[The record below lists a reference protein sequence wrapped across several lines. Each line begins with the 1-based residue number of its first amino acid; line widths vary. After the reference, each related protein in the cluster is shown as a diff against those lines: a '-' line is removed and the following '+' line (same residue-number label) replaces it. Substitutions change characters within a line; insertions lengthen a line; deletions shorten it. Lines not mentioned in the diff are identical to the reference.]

1 MKIRYL
7 LLAAALTSGSALAAD
22 KVDEKPVTESG
33 KVKIEWQSP
42 KDFRDIKSASE
53 LQSRYEKRL
62 FETLTK
68 ALDKDV
74 SSSLKDNQKLELT
87 VTDVDLAGDVRPT
100 FGATANDIRVV
111 KNVYPPK
118 ISFSYRLLEGDQVVV
133 AGDEKLTDMQFLDH
147 VDRINS
153 DSFRYEERMLKDW
166 FQKTLKPKL

>member
-1 MKIRYL
+1 MKIRHL
-7 LLAAALTSGSALAAD
+7 LLVSALASGSVLAAD
-22 KVDEKPVTESG
+22 KADENPVTESG

-42 KDFRDIKSASE
+42 KNFRDIESAGE

-62 FETLTK
+62 FDTLTK

-118 ISFSYRLLEGDQVVV
+118 ISFSYRLLDGDQLII

>member
-1 MKIRYL
+1 MKIRHL
-7 LLAAALTSGSALAAD
+7 LLVSALASGSVLAAD
-22 KVDEKPVTESG
+22 KADENPVTESG

-62 FETLTK
+62 FDTLTK
-68 ALDKDV
+68 TLDKDV

-118 ISFSYRLLEGDQVVV
+118 ISFSYRLLEGDQLVI

>member
-7 LLAAALTSGSALAAD
+7 LLAAALATSTAMAAD
-22 KVDEKPVTESG
+22 KADENPVTESG

-53 LQSRYEKRL
+53 LQSRYEQRL
-62 FETLTK
+62 FDTLTQS
-68 ALDKDV
+68 LDKDV
-74 SSSLKDNQKLELT
+74 SSSLKENQKLELT

-100 FGATANDIRVV
+100 FGATVNDIRVV

-118 ISFSYRLLEGDQVVV
+118 ISFSYRLLEGEQVVM

-153 DSFRYEERMLKDW
+153 DSFRYEQRMLKDW
-166 FQKTLKPKL
+166 FLKTLKPKL

>member
-1 MKIRYL
+1 MKIRHL
-7 LLAAALTSGSALAAD
+7 LLVSALASGSVLAAD
-22 KVDEKPVTESG
+22 KADENPVTESG

-62 FETLTK
+62 FDTLTK
-68 ALDKDV
+68 TLDKDV

-118 ISFSYRLLEGDQVVV
+118 ISFSYRLLEGDQVVI

>member
-1 MKIRYL
+1 MKIRHL
-7 LLAAALTSGSALAAD
+7 LLVSALASGSVLAAD
-22 KVDEKPVTESG
+22 KADENPVTESG

-62 FETLTK
+62 FDTLTK
-68 ALDKDV
+68 TLDKDV